1 MSWGDGTIRHV
12 HFRFC
17 DIPDNVR
24 FAAARREI
32 RKAPDEAEELL
43 LAALRPSAAVY
54 RLPGVRRAMVE
65 SLTRRA
71 A

>member
-1 MSWGDGTIRHV
+1 MSTGHV
-12 HFRFC
+12 YVRLC
-17 DIPDNVR
+17 DVPDNVR
-24 FAAARREI
+24 YAAARREI

-43 LAALRPSAAVY
+43 LAAIRPSRAVY

-65 SLTRRA
+65 ELTRRA